1 MTFLNTRDVTAV
13 ALCAA
18 YWAILNNSLAPI
30 FWRLTRMPFL
40 CDFLAFTTLIL
51 VGWWAGKFGII
62 TLTGILVT
70 GLTFMLQPNAF
81 QMFGFMVASILFD
94 VATRLVGYGNC
105 FNKPLISALS
115 LLSLSTVCGWI
126 AGLFIGSLVM
136 NLGSILAILTFSGL
150 HAVGGFIGG
159 VIGVILVNA
168 LRARIT
174 IPTV

>member
-1 MTFLNTRDVTAV
+1 MTYLNTRDISAV

-40 CDFLAFTTLIL
+40 CDLLAFTTLIL
-51 VGWWAGKFGII
+51 VGWWARKFGVV
-62 TLTGILVT
+62 TLTGLLVT

-81 QMFGFMVASILFD
+81 QMFGFIVASILFD
-94 VATRLVGYGNC
+94 VVTRLVGYGNC

-115 LLSLSTVCGWI
+115 LISFSTVCAWI
-126 AGLFIGSLVM
+126 AGLVIGSLVM
-136 NLGSILAILTFSGL
+136 KLEPILAFFTFSGL

-159 VIGVILVNA
+159 VIGFVLVNG
-168 LRARIT
+168 LNARIT